1 MIDWNRHKS
10 ADYATVTFFD
20 EVGKAVGFKRF
31 DRPTQTKTVADAVER
46 LGKQVLSH
54 EWDVILYDGDSYYPV
69 SDNYAKKWEH
79 QIICTRDEFEA
90 YVKEQ
95 EGEKWTHVTSNGTR
109 CSIVI
114 DAPDVHGRVI
124 VIDANGEYL
133 APVKES
139 LKPIKPTISED
150 AVSKLRAYANW
161 TAGQESGYVS
171 ELIEEFIA
179 THDII

>member
-31 DRPTQTKTVADAVER
+31 DRPTQTKTVADAVKR

-54 EWDVILYDGDSYYPV
+54 EWDVILYGGDSYYPV

-95 EGEKWTHVTSNGTR
+95 EGEKWTHTTPLGDKCYIKDNEQDCEGV
-109 CSIVI
+109 VL
-114 DAPDVHGRVI
+114 VV
-124 VIDANGEYL
+124 
-133 APVKES
+133 VKNLGYDLMKPEQ
-139 LKPIKPTISED
+139 LKPIKPTISAKEAID
-150 AVSKLRAYANW
+150 MMSGSAFTNW
-161 TAGQESGYVS
+161 TVS
-171 ELIEEFIA
+171 EFMQHLRDDFELEG
-179 THDII
+179 